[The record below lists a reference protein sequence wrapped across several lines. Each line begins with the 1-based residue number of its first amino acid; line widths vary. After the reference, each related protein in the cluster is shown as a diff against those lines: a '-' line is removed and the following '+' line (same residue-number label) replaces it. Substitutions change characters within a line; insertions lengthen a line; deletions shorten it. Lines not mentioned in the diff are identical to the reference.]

1 MPGHPAGERVMEKRM
16 KKLSMFCIV
25 LCAVFFIGF
34 GSCFGISCEELRG
47 LMDRKEKLT
56 LIDCRDNASFRSGHI
71 LGAINIPARLCG
83 IKSLPQV
90 GRIVV
95 YGDGI
100 DELSVH
106 EAVETLNR
114 KPGIQAEMLE
124 GGFLRWE
131 ALGYRSTRAK
141 GFREEQLPY
150 VSYEELEKMVLNNPD
165 VVLLDV
171 RNQGAQAEHG
181 QSTRS
186 LHTDIPADIPG
197 AGPTDLTSTFPGARV
212 VRLWSSVNT
221 RGVSSGPQWSG
232 ELAVN
237 NGEQSEL
244 YVVIDSGD
252 GVAEEIARKLKAAGI
267 RRFVI
272 LAGGEESLVRGRW
285 RGSE

>member
-1 MPGHPAGERVMEKRM
+1 M
-16 KKLSMFCIV
+16 KKLSMFCTV

-34 GSCFGISCEELRG
+34 GACFGISCEELHG
-47 LMDRKEKLT
+47 LMERGEKLT
-56 LIDCRDNASFRSGHI
+56 LIDCRDNASFKGGHI
-71 LGAINIPARLCG
+71 PGAINIPVRLCG

-106 EAVETLNR
+106 EAVEALNG

-131 ALGYRSTRAK
+131 AFGYRSTRAK

-150 VSYEELEKMVLNNPD
+150 VSYEELKKMVMSNPD
-165 VVLLDV
+165 VVLLDA
-171 RNQGAQAEHG
+171 RDQGGRAEPG

-186 LHTDIPADIPG
+186 LHTDITADIPG

-237 NGEQSEL
+237 KGEHSEL

-252 GVAEEIARKLKAAGI
+252 GVAEEVARKLRAAGI

-285 RGSE
+285 RGSQ

>member
-1 MPGHPAGERVMEKRM
+1 M
-16 KKLSMFCIV
+16 KKLSVFCIV

-34 GSCFGISCEELRG
+34 GACFGISCEELHG
-47 LMDRKEKLT
+47 LMEREEQLT
-56 LIDCRDNASFRSGHI
+56 LIDCRDNASFQGGHI

-95 YGDGI
+95 YSDGI

-106 EAVETLNR
+106 EAVEALNS

-131 ALGYRSTRAK
+131 ALGYQSTRAK

-150 VSYEELEKMVLNNPD
+150 VSYEELEKMVMNNPD
-165 VVLLDV
+165 VVLLDA
-171 RNQGAQAEHG
+171 RDQGAQAAPG

-186 LHTDIPADIPG
+186 LRTDIPG
-197 AGPTDLTSTFPGARV
+197 AGPTDLISTFPGARV
-212 VRLWSSVNT
+212 VRLRSSVNT
-221 RGVSSGPQWSG
+221 RGVSSGLRWSG

-237 NGEQSEL
+237 KGEHSEL
-244 YVVIDSGD
+244 YVVIDSGN
-252 GVAEEIARKLKAAGI
+252 GVSEEVARKLRAAGI

-285 RGSE
+285 RGSQ